1 MRQVLFIIS
10 LCLCFPLFAQ
20 TSSSQ
25 SETDFLN
32 IKKKYLAEQAGL
44 TSKEADAFFPLYFE
58 YQKLKKENNAKVWD
72 NAKEIIKWVA
82 EKGID
87 VAKIVIPLLLKTAE

>member
-44 TSKEADAFFPLYFE
+44 TSKEADSFFPLYFE
-58 YQKLKKENNAKVWD
+58 YQRLKKENNAKVWD
-72 NAKEIIKWVA
+72 NAKEIIKWMADKSV
-82 EKGID
+82 D
-87 VAKIVIPLLLKTAE
+87 VGLTLLPLLLKMN